1 MVRGALSAAIAAVTL
16 AGTALA
22 GAKCTKDSHCPQDTP
37 CCSLYGDCGVG
48 AFCLGGCDPLM
59 SNTFDSCVPNPVC
72 KSGTYKLDTLD
83 DVQSIDKYLGDASK
97 INWQSQGMPAIYTD
111 PSSGKKSTLL
121 TMAKG
126 TVGTL
131 LASTHYVWYGKIC
144 AKMTT
149 AQGKGVVTAFI
160 LMSDVKDE
168 IDFEWI
174 GVDTAHVQSNFY
186 SQGVTNYNNGKNLT
200 TPGGSTVENMHEY
213 CLDWKQDSLTWSID
227 GKDQRTLDRKSTW
240 NATSGRFDYPQTP
253 SRIMLSLWPAGLPTN
268 EKGTIDWAGG
278 EIDWDSPYMQNG
290 YYYAR
295 VSDVSVECYD
305 APSGAKK
312 QGDKSYQYT
321 DKRGTNDTVAITNKQ
336 VILGSLM
343 GTGEKPGEAPK
354 SGDAK
359 PTQTVAMVPGGNVG
373 GGNRAEETGSSQ
385 AQASSGA
392 GGTTPGGTQEVGG
405 NQQSGFNQ
413 GSGGASSTGAGSVV
427 EPGLGRVGG
436 SAIAI
441 VVAVLGL
448 CAL

>member
-1 MVRGALSAAIAAVTL
+1 MVRSALSAAFAAAAL

-22 GAKCTKDSHCPQDTP
+22 GAKCTKDSHCPSDTP

-59 SNTFDSCVPNPVC
+59 STTFDSCVPNPVC
-72 KSGTYKLDTLD
+72 KSGSYPLSSLD
-83 DVQSIDKYLGDASK
+83 DVQTIDKYLGDASK

-144 AKMTT
+144 AKMST

-168 IDFEWI
+168 IDFEWV
-174 GVDTAHVQSNFY
+174 GVDTGHVQSNFY

-200 TPGGSTVENMHEY
+200 VQGSNTVEQMHEY
-213 CLDWKQDSLTWSID
+213 CLDWKQDSLTWTID

-240 NATSGRFDYPQTP
+240 NSTSGRFDYPQTP
-253 SRIMLSLWPAGLPTN
+253 ARIMLSLWPAGLASN
-268 EKGTIDWAGG
+268 AKGTIDWAGG
-278 EIDWDSPYMQNG
+278 EIDWNSPYMQNG

-295 VSDVSVECYD
+295 VSDVTVECYD

-321 DKRGTNDTVAITNKQ
+321 DKAGTNDTVAITNKQ

-359 PTQTVAMVPGGNVG
+359 PTQTVAMVPGGNSG
-373 GGNRAEETGSSQ
+373 GGNRAEETKEASPQGGSSTNPNQ
-385 AQASSGA
+385 PGQSQSSG
-392 GGTTPGGTQEVGG
+392 GDS
-405 NQQSGFNQ
+405 QQNFNQ
-413 GSGGASSTGAGSVV
+413 GKSAATSV
-427 EPGLGRVGG
+427 EPGLGRIGG

-441 VVAVLGL
+441 VVAILGL